1 MGLRAKQ
8 FMTFSVS
15 VKHKKDK
22 NLFLHIDLTT
32 YSYKGNKT
40 RIDTFSVLTHAASTG
55 RDWNKYLHFQQ
66 SSCLSFTIMACT
78 NELHFTKRRYGK
90 VQNDWE
96 YFVALTNSIIYTC
109 PARNHSIAVWEND
122 ISMKIMHFYVKKVKV
137 KKTKD
142 EKYIFCK
149 QSVIMN

>member
-8 FMTFSVS
+8 FTTFSVS

-22 NLFLHIDLTT
+22 NLFLHINLT

-40 RIDTFSVLTHAASTG
+40 RIDTLSVVTHAASKESIHAASTE

-66 SSCLSFTIMACT
+66 SSCLTFTIMACT
-78 NELHFTKRRYGK
+78 NELHFMKRRYGK

-96 YFVALTNSIIYTC
+96 YCVALTKSIIYAC
-109 PARNHSIAVWEND
+109 LARNHSIAVWEKRH
-122 ISMKIMHFYVKKVKV
+122 I
-137 KKTKD
+137 D
-142 EKYIFCK
+142 E
-149 QSVIMN
+149 NNAL